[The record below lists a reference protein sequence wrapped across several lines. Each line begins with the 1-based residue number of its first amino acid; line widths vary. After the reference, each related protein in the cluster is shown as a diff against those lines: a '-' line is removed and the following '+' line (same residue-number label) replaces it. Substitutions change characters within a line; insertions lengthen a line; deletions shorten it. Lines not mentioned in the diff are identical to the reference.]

1 MPKAIPPPD
10 DPQTD
15 PGPPD
20 STPQHP
26 TEDDISRLLTG
37 IWRLSH
43 SLKQDVNPV
52 LEQEFGVDLRQTMIL
67 RSIRNGC
74 HYPKLLSE
82 HLAVPPALIS
92 RQLDPLLKLGLIERQ
107 IDEQDSR
114 RTRLTLT
121 PKGDDAM
128 NHMVRLFRERTRE
141 RLGRTTAT
149 ELQTALRL
157 LEQLQ
162 NPTHAKDAS

>member
-1 MPKAIPPPD
+1 MPKAIAPPD
-10 DPQTD
+10 DPEPGGHQAD
-15 PGPPD
+15 PA
-20 STPQHP
+20 PQHP
-26 TEDDISRLLTG
+26 TEDDISRLLAG

-43 SLKQDVNPV
+43 ALKQDVNPV
-52 LEQEFGVDLRQTMIL
+52 LEQELGVDLRQTMIL
-67 RSIRNGC
+67 RAIRQGC

-121 PKGDDAM
+121 PRGDEAM
-128 NHMVRLFRERTRE
+128 SRMIRLFRERTRE
-141 RLGRTTAT
+141 RMGGTTAA
-149 ELQTALRL
+149 ELKTAIRL

-162 NPTHAKDAS
+162 TPTKDPS